1 MTEAQEGKPAA
12 VGPQSKSRGQSHH
25 LCSGEGSS
33 CGSERK
39 IANISQQESSLPQ
52 PAFLETVIHVPH
64 AENTQSTPPGKK
76 KTLRSDL
83 DFRLKAQDLVVYVWV
98 WFFLPAK
105 KTSFL
110 PLTSCTYTQH
120 TVVDQG

>member
-1 MTEAQEGKPAA
+1 MFHMQKIPNQHPQEK
-12 VGPQSKSRGQSHH
+12 Q
-25 LCSGEGSS
+25 
-33 CGSERK
+33 
-39 IANISQQESSLPQ
+39 
-52 PAFLETVIHVPH
+52 
-64 AENTQSTPPGKK
+64 K

-98 WFFLPAK
+98 WFVSPAK